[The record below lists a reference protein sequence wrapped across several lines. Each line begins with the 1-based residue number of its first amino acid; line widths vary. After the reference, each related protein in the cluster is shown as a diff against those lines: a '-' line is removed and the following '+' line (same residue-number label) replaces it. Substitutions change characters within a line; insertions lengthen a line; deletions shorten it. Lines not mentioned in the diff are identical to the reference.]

1 MNSRGDVS
9 LPVMTSGNLG
19 DQSGGTVAKSRME
32 KRRFAVLLVV
42 QTLMI
47 VHVIQWLIVGT
58 TIAPIEPSE
67 SIQTVREG
75 VITVGFI
82 FFLLAIGST
91 LILGRFFCGWGCH
104 VILLQDFC
112 GRLLGRIGLR
122 PKP

>member
-1 MNSRGDVS
+1 MNSKGDVS
-9 LPVMTSGNLG
+9 LPVMASGNLD

-75 VITVGFI
+75 GHH
-82 FFLLAIGST
+82 
-91 LILGRFFCGWGCH
+91 GRFHLFPARDW
-104 VILLQDFC
+104 F
-112 GRLLGRIGLR
+112 
-122 PKP
+122 KP